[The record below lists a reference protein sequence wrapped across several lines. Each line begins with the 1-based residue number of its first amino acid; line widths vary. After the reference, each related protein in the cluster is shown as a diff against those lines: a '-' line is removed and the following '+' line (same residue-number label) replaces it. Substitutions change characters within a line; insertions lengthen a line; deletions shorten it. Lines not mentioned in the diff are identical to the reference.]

1 MITYLLEKLSIHTN
15 LVNYKIE
22 NQMTMRTYNH
32 IALHNNYIH
41 TRSDQTPIKIIYSHH
56 IIGFRYFTKFW
67 KSYALVTAP
76 MVLLPVAFAEG
87 GSEEMRCAYVVLLM
101 AAYWMTEALPLAITS
116 LIPMVLLPFLG
127 QYSAFLQIPNQFS
140 QKNLQKSSI

>member
-1 MITYLLEKLSIHTN
+1 
-15 LVNYKIE
+15 
-22 NQMTMRTYNH
+22 
-32 IALHNNYIH
+32 
-41 TRSDQTPIKIIYSHH
+41 
-56 IIGFRYFTKFW
+56 
-67 KSYALVTAP
+67 

-127 QYSAFLQIPNQFS
+127 KCNNILKV
-140 QKNLQKSSI
+140 QKKNFVKTSFKKKISTLKYNLQFELFTFPRRNKV

>member
-1 MITYLLEKLSIHTN
+1 MMPIEIICHIFGHGMYFLL
-15 LVNYKIE
+15 
-22 NQMTMRTYNH
+22 
-32 IALHNNYIH
+32 
-41 TRSDQTPIKIIYSHH
+41 

-127 QYSAFLQIPNQFS
+127 KCNNILKV
-140 QKNLQKSSI
+140 QKKKYFVKTLFQKRKKNSPQ

>member
-1 MITYLLEKLSIHTN
+1 MMPIEIICHIFGHMYFLL
-15 LVNYKIE
+15 
-22 NQMTMRTYNH
+22 
-32 IALHNNYIH
+32 
-41 TRSDQTPIKIIYSHH
+41 

-127 QYSAFLQIPNQFS
+127 KCNNILKV
-140 QKNLQKSSI
+140 QKKKTS

>member
-1 MITYLLEKLSIHTN
+1 
-15 LVNYKIE
+15 
-22 NQMTMRTYNH
+22 
-32 IALHNNYIH
+32 
-41 TRSDQTPIKIIYSHH
+41 
-56 IIGFRYFTKFW
+56 
-67 KSYALVTAP
+67 

-127 QYSAFLQIPNQFS
+127 KCNNILKVQKKTFVKTSFKKKKILHNKVQFAVRTVYISPTAIKYNLMS
-140 QKNLQKSSI
+140 QCELPK